1 MNTKTLIRKALSL
14 CLIVAVYATYSM
26 VALAGGEKLAGE
38 LLVSGKSASVSVN
51 GQEAQSGR
59 TLFSSSTI
67 ATPASTSA
75 VVNLGKLGKLELAPN
90 TTASISFTDS
100 GISGNLMSG
109 RITVL
114 GAAESVKITT
124 AENGTVTLGAGES
137 VSAKPKDDD
146 DYYDSNGKCV
156 DADKDGKFECDDNDA
171 FVWWWWVLGFG
182 GAIAAI
188 TIAATT
194 DNNRVALG
202 GGTTVTS
209 PNR

>member
-109 RITVL
+109 KITVL
-114 GAAESVKITT
+114 GSADSVKITT
-124 AENGTVTLGAGES
+124 AENGTVTLNAGQS
-137 VSAKPKDDD
+137 VSAKSQDD
-146 DYYDSNGKCV
+146 DYRDSNGTCV
-156 DADKDGKFECDDNDA
+156 DADKDGKLECDDNDA
-171 FVWWWWVLGFG
+171 AVWWWWVLGFG

-188 TIAATT
+188 TLVATT

-202 GGTTVTS
+202 GGATVTS